1 MAFLNY
7 YQLLGVARNATQDE
21 IKRAYRKLA
30 RMYHPDVSREPD
42 GEERFKLVS
51 EAYEVLHDPPRRAAY
66 DRLGASREDDPQF
79 RSASRW
85 NDAPFG
91 TGRYPFN
98 GSDPGGGARSHR
110 RERAVH
116 SGRDCHSKVAID
128 LETAFHGATNNFT
141 LQLPDRDRAGH
152 LFTRERVL
160 SVYIPPGTKE
170 GQQIRLAGQ
179 GEPGDGG
186 GAAGDL
192 YLEIR
197 FKPHPLYRVDGA
209 NLYVTLPVAP
219 WEAALGAAVKVP
231 TPNGSV
237 ELKIPGGCQGNEK
250 LRLKGRGLPGHPPGD
265 LFMELQIALPPANSE
280 HARDMYRMMAREL
293 DFNPRRSLG
302 VQNHL

>member
-1 MAFLNY
+1 MAFVDY
-7 YQLLGVARNATQDE
+7 YQLLGVARYATQDE

-51 EAYEVLHDPPRRAAY
+51 EAYEVLRDPPRRAAY
-66 DRLGASREDDPQF
+66 DRLNVGRQVDPQF
-79 RSASRW
+79 RSSSKW

-91 TGRYPFN
+91 TSSYQFN
-98 GSDPGGGARSHR
+98 ADDSSGGVGGVKSYRHDHTFSI
-110 RERAVH
+110 
-116 SGRDCHSKVAID
+116 GRDCHRKVSID
-128 LETAFHGATNNFT
+128 LETAFHGATNSFA
-141 LQLPDRDRAGH
+141 LQLPDRDRAGRP
-152 LFTRERVL
+152 FTRERML
-160 SVYIPPGTKE
+160 SVYIPPGTRE

-179 GEPGDGG
+179 GEPGVSG

-209 NLYVTLPVAP
+209 NLYATLPVAP
-219 WEAALGAAVKVP
+219 WEAALGAAVNVP
-231 TPNGSV
+231 TPNGVV
-237 ELKIPGGCQGNEK
+237 ELKIPSGCQGNEK

-265 LFMELQIALPPANSE
+265 LYMVLLIALPPADSE
-280 HARDMYRMMAREL
+280 RARDIYRMMAREL

-302 VQNHL
+302 V